1 MPCATP
7 NDATTLRN
15 YIKTYANHPN
25 QLKYNGRSF
34 VSTFA
39 GENCKFGQDTAA
51 NGWKTQFVQHPEST
65 GDNAV
70 YFVPSFFIDPATFKD
85 YSVVMH
91 GAFNVSSSPT
101 FDKFERT
108 HCSFVHVSIS

>member
-7 NDATTLRN
+7 NDAATLRN

-51 NGWKTQFVQHPEST
+51 NGWKTQFVQHPELT

-85 YSVVMH
+85 YSGAMH

-108 HCSFVHVSIS
+108 HCSFVHVSIP